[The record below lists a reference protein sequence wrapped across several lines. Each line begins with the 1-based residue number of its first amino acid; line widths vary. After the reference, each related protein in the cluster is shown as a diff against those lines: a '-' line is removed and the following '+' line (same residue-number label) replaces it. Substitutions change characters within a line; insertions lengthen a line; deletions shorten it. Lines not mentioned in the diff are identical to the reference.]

1 MPWKSKTR
9 YECRQAC
16 YYQEKL
22 LEIRQQLI
30 NENLILR
37 PIYKDIGYHLKSIN
51 TFQNKVNQFMNE
63 TNSYSSVFKLSR
75 NSPTVSQN
83 RLADI
88 VERVETTLNN
98 LLHSKSITE
107 TQYMAMKIN
116 RSKLLMHYLYFV
128 SDIQTVCISY
138 LFNLYPVNHSI
149 QGVTITSIL
158 ELVRLVLDEQYFIYN
173 YKLYRQ
179 TAGSA
184 SDSSLTIPL
193 VYIYLFYWQ
202 PDLLEDLI
210 NKNELF
216 FRSEDEL
223 RTLLAMTNSQFPQP
237 IWNITRIGSTIHFR
251 DILITNNNGVL
262 RIRVYHERI
271 YDDYELL
278 SSFPDIIQP
287 PIMQDIWKWLRAAF
301 LKAIRYCANQE
312 IYLHE
317 LEEIKAQLNL
327 HKLPDSIFNV
337 AYNEILEDFGV
348 PVVYEPFT
356 RSPHDIM
363 REHVFNYD
371 RYRKAKNKE
380 RRRQGK
386 REQQNIFH
394 LPHIPNLDGSTI
406 AKIEQELN
414 TILYQ
419 NFGDHRRMQ
428 HISIKLLQHTS
439 SSLSPNEL
447 LVKKRSDIDYLTM
460 SGYEKKK

>member
-1 MPWKSKTR
+1 MK
-9 YECRQAC
+9 A
-16 YYQEKL
+16 
-22 LEIRQQLI
+22 LEHFL
-30 NENLILR
+30 
-37 PIYKDIGYHLKSIN
+37 
-51 TFQNKVNQFMNE
+51 
-63 TNSYSSVFKLSR
+63 NSYI
-75 NSPTVSQN
+75 P
-83 RLADI
+83 
-88 VERVETTLNN
+88 
-98 LLHSKSITE
+98 
-107 TQYMAMKIN
+107 
-116 RSKLLMHYLYFV
+116 
-128 SDIQTVCISY
+128 SD
-138 LFNLYPVNHSI
+138 HSI